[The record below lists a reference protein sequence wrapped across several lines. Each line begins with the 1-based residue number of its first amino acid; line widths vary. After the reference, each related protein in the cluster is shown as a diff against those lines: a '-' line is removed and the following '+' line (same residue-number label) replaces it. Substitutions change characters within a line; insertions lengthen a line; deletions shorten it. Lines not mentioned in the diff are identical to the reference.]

1 MKKKIFIGSIIFL
14 ALLSIVLTFT
24 LKPGNGKRA
33 NVGSGD
39 KQIAIINVTGTIVSG
54 SGEGGIL
61 DSGGA
66 GSQTIIDQINEIK
79 DNEEIKGV
87 IIRIDSPGG
96 SAAASQEIGDAILE
110 LKNNGKVV
118 YTSMGD
124 VAASGGYWIAAVTDK
139 IYANPATMTGS
150 IGVIMQ
156 VQNWSEL
163 YKKIGIVNEPIKS
176 GKHKDMG
183 SQARALDP
191 EEKRLLQSMVM
202 DIYNQFV
209 DIIVKGRKLP
219 RAEVIKIADGRVF
232 TGNQAKKLKLVDE
245 LGSQEKVIKDLAKA
259 LKIEGEPELYEFET
273 APFAKL
279 LGLGAA
285 AKSVPVTAGITPEE
299 YKALK
304 QLLQTFK

>member
-33 NVGSGD
+33 NVGSDD
-39 KQIAIINVTGTIVSG
+39 KQIAIINVSGTIVSG
-54 SGEGGIL
+54 SGEGGVL

-79 DNEEIKGV
+79 DNEDIKGV

-96 SAAASQEIGDAILE
+96 SAAASQEIGEAILE
-110 LKNNGKVV
+110 LKNKGKIV

-163 YKKIGIVNEPIKS
+163 YKKVGIVNDPIKS

-191 EEKRLLQSMVM
+191 EEKKLLQSMVM

-219 RAEVIKIADGRVF
+219 RAEVLKIADGRVL

-245 LGSQEKVIKDLAKA
+245 LGSQEKVIKDLAKT

-285 AKSVPVTAGITPEE
+285 ASSSPVTAGLTPEE
-299 YKALK
+299 YKVLK
-304 QLLQTFK
+304 QLLQTYK